1 MPTTTLRIAIGF
13 VVCLALSACS
23 TDSAAPIG
31 GAALCPG
38 CNVILISMDTV
49 RADHLSAYGYDRK
62 TSPNVDRLAKQSVI
76 FEEAVSQSSWTLPA
90 HGAMMTGLYPGRLGV
105 TRYPATRR
113 LPDAP
118 TTLAEAFKKAG
129 YATGGFTGGGFVSS
143 HFGFDRGFDTYQSD
157 GRRFEHNL
165 DEALGWMSNN
175 KDRRFFMFF
184 HGYNAHRPYFS
195 SPSDK
200 ALMGIPEKAPVER
213 RGFCVRGRRDRPP
226 DPQLDEIVRY
236 YDASI
241 HHGDRQVG
249 KLLRKV
255 GELGLDEK
263 TVILITSDHGEEF
276 FEHGNCDHVRFL
288 YKEVVHVPLILH
300 VPGHTPQGR
309 HVREIVPASISV
321 PRTLLD
327 VAGVDHNMPGTSLV
341 PILTG
346 EFGLFEAV
354 YSEADSPLGNL
365 GSRGETIA
373 MTTARNKLIM
383 YTDEGTDE
391 AYDRI
396 RDPDEQRILPIAHDA
411 YLNRKTMRAWHD
423 SLRALPKPAAR
434 KGGGAAASGM
444 AKQQGGEP
452 ETPDE
457 TLPDGDDEESLPGEI
472 EDQLKALGYLD
483 D

>member
-1 MPTTTLRIAIGF
+1 MSTTTLRIAIGF
-13 VVCLALSACS
+13 VVCLALGACS
-23 TDSAAPIG
+23 KEAPAPIG
-31 GAALCPG
+31 DDAMCPG

-49 RADHLSAYGYDRK
+49 RADHLSTYGYERK
-62 TSPNVDRLAKQSVI
+62 TSPSVDRLAKKSVV
-76 FEEAVSQSSWTLPA
+76 FEQAISQSSWTLPA

-105 TRYPATRR
+105 THYPAKRR

-118 TTLAEAFKKAG
+118 TTLAEVFGRAG

-165 DEALGWMSNN
+165 DEALGWLKNN

-195 SPSDK
+195 AESDK
-200 ALMGIPEKAPVER
+200 KLMGIPEKSPVER
-213 RGFCVRGRRDRPP
+213 RGFCVRGRRDKPA
-226 DPQLDEIVRY
+226 DADLDEIIRY

-249 KLLRKV
+249 KLLRKI

-300 VPGHTPQGR
+300 IPGHTPQGR
-309 HVREIVPASISV
+309 RVREVVPASISV
-321 PRTLLD
+321 ARTLLE
-327 VAGVDHNMPGTSLV
+327 VSGIEHNMPGASLL
-341 PILTG
+341 PILQG
-346 EFGLFEAV
+346 EFGVFDAV
-354 YSEADSPLGNL
+354 YSEADSPAGSL
-365 GSRGETIA
+365 GSRGETLA
-373 MTTARNKLIM
+373 MTTPRNRLIS
-383 YTDEGTDE
+383 YPDEGTDE

-396 RDPDEQRILPIAHDA
+396 RDPDEQNILPETHDA
-411 YLNRKTMRAWHD
+411 YLFRKTMRAWK
-423 SLRALPKPAAR
+423 RALVPLPKPAPREDRPRYDPSTAQQ
-434 KGGGAAASGM
+434 GSEGGAAATV
-444 AKQQGGEP
+444 P
-452 ETPDE
+452 EA
-457 TLPDGDDEESLPGEI
+457 DDDESLPGEI
-472 EDQLKALGYLD
+472 EEQLKALGYLD